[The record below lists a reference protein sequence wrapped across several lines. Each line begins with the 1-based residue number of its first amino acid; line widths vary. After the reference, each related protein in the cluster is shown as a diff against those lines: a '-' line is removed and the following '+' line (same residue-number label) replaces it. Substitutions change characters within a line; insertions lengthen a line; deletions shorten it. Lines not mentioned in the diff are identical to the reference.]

1 MKFAKNIILLPKVMG
16 RFTAEISLLSRRV
29 NLLEAA
35 EKALINVTE
44 TME

>member
-1 MKFAKNIILLPKVMG
+1 MTNYSFILKVMG
-16 RFTAEISLLSRRV
+16 RLTAEISLLSRRV

-35 EKALINVTE
+35 EKALVNITE

>member
-1 MKFAKNIILLPKVMG
+1 MKFIANDFLIPKVMG